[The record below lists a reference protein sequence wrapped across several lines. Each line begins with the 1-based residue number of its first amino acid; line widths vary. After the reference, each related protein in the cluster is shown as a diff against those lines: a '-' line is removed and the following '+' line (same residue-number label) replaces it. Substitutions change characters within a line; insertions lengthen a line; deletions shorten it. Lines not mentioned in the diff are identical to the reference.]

1 MECLVWPAV
10 EGASSTVSV
19 HLTCAIDYREGTNV
33 YRLTAVPPLA
43 SFTSGE
49 GKVAYAT
56 FRVAKKVNAEVML
69 TLQYMMC
76 SQ

>member
-1 MECLVWPAV
+1 LVWPAV

-19 HLTCAIDYREGTNV
+19 HLTGAIYREGTNV

-56 FRVAKKVNAEVML
+56 FRVAKKVNADVML